1 MSLSILSS
9 TSEIT
14 PSRPTVWRRA
24 RMGAYALWQLRDYA
38 FDRGAPTFIV
48 ATLFGYL
55 GLQPLLGTLQRNGGA
70 VPAALVAR
78 FGSEAAARAVMM
90 NEFNYMFLRG
100 FIGTLV
106 FLGALF
112 AMNGIVANDRK
123 QGFYRFL
130 FAKPV
135 SPARYYGQAFVIHWA
150 GFLGVM
156 TLLGLIYGALI
167 WPVLSW
173 PLMTVVALTFLCY
186 AGIAFLLSAAA
197 RWDWLSLVAVSVA
210 ASYLWGR
217 YGSSTSP
224 LAKLLYLLPPLHRT
238 DEVYASVAGR
248 PTFAAGAQHVLPWGS
263 IWWIAGY
270 GAACFLLGLI
280 VLRYR
285 RLAIV

>member
-1 MSLSILSS
+1 MTTSAVSS
-9 TSEIT
+9 TSEVT
-14 PSRPTVWRRA
+14 PSRPTSRRRA
-24 RMGAYALWQLRDYA
+24 RMGRYALWQLRDYL

-55 GLQPLLGTLQRNGGA
+55 GLQPLLGSLQRHGGS
-70 VPAALVAR
+70 VPPGLVAR
-78 FGSEAAARAVMM
+78 YGSEAAARAVMM
-90 NEFNYMFLRG
+90 NEFNFMFLRG

-123 QGFYRFL
+123 LGFYRFL

-135 SPARYYGQAFVIHWA
+135 APARYYGQAFLIHWA

-156 TLLGLIYGALI
+156 TLLGLIYGALV

-173 PLMTVVALTFLCY
+173 PLMAVVALTFLCY

-217 YGSSTSP
+217 FGGSTSP

-270 GAACFLLGLI
+270 GAACFVLGLI
-280 VLRYR
+280 VLRHR